1 VTKSTERRG
10 RKLESAPSRRLS
22 EAGLASRAEHR
33 PSRGTFRSCVKVRDD
48 LPEGPRNCTSFTM
61 HHRVAIPPGEWQL
74 ESISSPWSL
83 ANCAFVQERSS
94 LTVEGF
100 CAPSVAPK
108 KRKTPAFCRWAVEGG
123 GEAGGVGPVDGLLG
137 VKHPL
142 KIPFTSAASRLP
154 LCGCFFCSRKV
165 TTRYDGRNPAG
176 WMALSSRMR
185 LGRRPK
191 DDDPPKEMCP
201 DGVRNGCS
209 QIRCWAPIR
218 PISGL

>member
-1 VTKSTERRG
+1 
-10 RKLESAPSRRLS
+10 
-22 EAGLASRAEHR
+22 
-33 PSRGTFRSCVKVRDD
+33 
-48 LPEGPRNCTSFTM
+48 M

-123 GEAGGVGPVDGLLG
+123 GEAGGVGPVDGLLKE
-137 VKHPL
+137 KHPL

-154 LCGCFFCSRKV
+154 LCGVFFCSRKA

-176 WMALSSRMR
+176 WMASSRMR

-191 DDDPPKEMCP
+191 DDDPHKEMCRDHAELWWRIDFP
-201 DGVRNGCS
+201 ALRTVFENNMASIRQRAEMSLVEKELGRDPAYRLS
-209 QIRCWAPIR
+209 Q
-218 PISGL
+218 

>member
-1 VTKSTERRG
+1 M
-10 RKLESAPSRRLS
+10 
-22 EAGLASRAEHR
+22 
-33 PSRGTFRSCVKVRDD
+33 
-48 LPEGPRNCTSFTM
+48 PEGRRNCRSFTV

-74 ESISSPWSL
+74 VSISSPWSQ
-83 ANCAFVQERSS
+83 ANCAFVKERSS
-94 LTVEGF
+94 LTVEGV

-108 KRKTPAFCRWAVEGG
+108 KQGDTSFLSMGGRGG

-154 LCGCFFCSRKV
+154 PCSCFFCSRKV
-165 TTRYDGRNPAG
+165 TTRYGGRNPAG
-176 WMALSSRMR
+176 WMASSSRMR

-201 DGVRNGCS
+201 DGVRNGCL